1 MKVIYDKNMKRGKI
15 LKRTMKLF
23 CVISVIAVLGYFG
36 FLHMKIQES
45 IHQQIPE
52 NADYLMIL
60 GARVKGS
67 VPSLSLQYRIDKA
80 AEYLSANKHTV
91 VIVSGGKGPGEDISE
106 AKAMQQA
113 LIAQGIEESRIMM
126 EDKSTTTHENIV
138 FSKELI
144 PDTAAS
150 GLIVSN
156 DFHIYRAVEIA
167 KKEGLDMKGL
177 PAKTPKV
184 SLLKSYTREYLAITK
199 YYLTELI
206 GR

>member
-1 MKVIYDKNMKRGKI
+1 MRKEKNGKNFKEI
-15 LKRTMKLF
+15 L
-23 CVISVIAVLGYFG
+23 VISIIAVLGYFG
-36 FLHMKIQES
+36 FLHMKIQGT

-52 NADYLMIL
+52 NADYLIIL

-80 AEYLSANKHTV
+80 AEYLSANNQTV
-91 VIVSGGKGPGEDISE
+91 AIVSGGKGPGEEISE
-106 AKAMQQA
+106 AKAMQLG
-113 LIAQGIEESRIMM
+113 LIAQGIEEARIMM
-126 EDKSTTTHENIV
+126 EDKSTTTQENIV

-144 PDTAAS
+144 PDTAAT

-167 KKEGLDMKGL
+167 KREGLDMKGM

-199 YYLTELI
+199 YYLTDLI

>member
-1 MKVIYDKNMKRGKI
+1 MKSA
-15 LKRTMKLF
+15 MKLGLMSA
-23 CVISVIAVLGYFG
+23 VILLGYFG

-52 NADYLMIL
+52 NADYLIIL

-67 VPSLSLQYRIDKA
+67 IPSLSLQYRIDKA
-80 AEYLSANKHTV
+80 AEYLTANKHTLA
-91 VIVSGGKGPGEDISE
+91 IVSGGKGPGEDISE
-106 AKAMQQA
+106 AKAMQQG
-113 LIAQGIEESRIMM
+113 LIAQGIEEARIMM

-167 KKEGLDMKGL
+167 RKEGLNMKGM

-199 YYLTELI
+199 YYLTEWI
-206 GR
+206 GK

>member
-1 MKVIYDKNMKRGKI
+1 MLNERNMKRGKT
-15 LKRTMKLF
+15 LKSAMKLGVMSV
-23 CVISVIAVLGYFG
+23 VILLGYFG

-52 NADYLMIL
+52 NADYLIIL

-80 AEYLSANKHTV
+80 AEYLKANKHTV
-91 VIVSGGKGPGEDISE
+91 AIVSGGKGPGEDISE
-106 AKAMQQA
+106 AKAMQQG
-113 LIAQGIEESRIMM
+113 LIAQGIEEARIMM

-167 KKEGLDMKGL
+167 RKEGLDLKGM
-177 PAKTPKV
+177 PAKTPNL
-184 SLLKSYTREYLAITK
+184 SLLKSYTREYLAITN

>member
-1 MKVIYDKNMKRGKI
+1 MKSA
-15 LKRTMKLF
+15 MKLGLMSA
-23 CVISVIAVLGYFG
+23 VILLGYFG

-52 NADYLMIL
+52 NADYLIIL

-67 VPSLSLQYRIDKA
+67 IPSLSLQYRIDKA
-80 AEYLSANKHTV
+80 AEYLTANKHTLA
-91 VIVSGGKGPGEDISE
+91 IVSGGKGPGEDISE
-106 AKAMQQA
+106 AKAMQQG
-113 LIAQGIEESRIMM
+113 LIAQGIEEARIMM
-126 EDKSTTTHENIV
+126 EDKSTTTYENIV

-167 KKEGLDMKGL
+167 RKEGLNMKGM

-199 YYLTELI
+199 YYLTEWI
-206 GR
+206 GK

>member
-1 MKVIYDKNMKRGKI
+1 MLNERKMKRGKT
-15 LKRTMKLF
+15 LKRAMKLVVMSV
-23 CVISVIAVLGYFG
+23 VILLGYFG

-45 IHQQIPE
+45 IHQQVPE
-52 NADYLMIL
+52 NADYLIIL

-80 AEYLSANKHTV
+80 AEYLTANKHTV

-106 AKAMQQA
+106 AKAMQQG
-113 LIAQGIEESRIMM
+113 LIAQGIEEARIMM

-167 KKEGLDMKGL
+167 RKEGLDMKGM

-184 SLLKSYTREYLAITK
+184 SLVKSYSREYLAITK

-206 GR
+206 ER

>member
-1 MKVIYDKNMKRGKI
+1 MLNERKMKRGKT
-15 LKRTMKLF
+15 LKSAMKLGLMSA
-23 CVISVIAVLGYFG
+23 VILLGYFG

-52 NADYLMIL
+52 NADYLIIL

-67 VPSLSLQYRIDKA
+67 IPSLSLQYRIDKA
-80 AEYLSANKHTV
+80 AEYLTANKHTLA
-91 VIVSGGKGPGEDISE
+91 IVSGGKGPGEDISE
-106 AKAMQQA
+106 AKAMQQG
-113 LIAQGIEESRIMM
+113 LIAQGIEEARIMM

-167 KKEGLDMKGL
+167 RKEGLNMKGM

-199 YYLTELI
+199 YYLTEWI
-206 GR
+206 GK

>member
-1 MKVIYDKNMKRGKI
+1 MKRGKI
-15 LKRTMKLF
+15 LKRTMKLS

-36 FLHMKIQES
+36 FLYMKIQEG
-45 IHQQIPE
+45 IRQQIPE

-106 AKAMQQA
+106 AKAMQQG
-113 LIAQGIEESRIMM
+113 LIAQGIEEARIMM

-199 YYLTELI
+199 YYLTGLI

>member
-1 MKVIYDKNMKRGKI
+1 MKVIYDKKLKRGKI

-23 CVISVIAVLGYFG
+23 CVICVIAVLGYFG

-106 AKAMQQA
+106 AKAMQQG
-113 LIAQGIEESRIMM
+113 LIAQGIEEARIMM

-144 PDTAAS
+144 PDTATS

-184 SLLKSYTREYLAITK
+184 SQLKSYTREYLAITK
-199 YYLTELI
+199 YYLTGWI

>member
-1 MKVIYDKNMKRGKI
+1 MLNERKMKRGKT
-15 LKRTMKLF
+15 LKSAMKLGVMSV
-23 CVISVIAVLGYFG
+23 VILLGYFG

-52 NADYLMIL
+52 NADYLIIL

-80 AEYLSANKHTV
+80 AEYLKANKQTV
-91 VIVSGGKGPGEDISE
+91 AIVSGGKGPGEDISE
-106 AKAMQQA
+106 ARAMQQG
-113 LIAQGIEESRIMM
+113 LIDQGIEDARIMM

-167 KKEGLDMKGL
+167 RIEGLDIKGM

>member
-1 MKVIYDKNMKRGKI
+1 MCNKCHCGTGVFWIFAHENSGKHSPANSGECI
-15 LKRTMKLF
+15 LPHDSWSKGQRVGSIIILT
-23 CVISVIAVLGYFG
+23 
-36 FLHMKIQES
+36 IQ
-45 IHQQIPE
+45 
-52 NADYLMIL
+52 
-60 GARVKGS
+60 
-67 VPSLSLQYRIDKA
+67 IDKA

-106 AKAMQQA
+106 AKAMQQG
-113 LIAQGIEESRIMM
+113 LIAQGIEEARIMM

-144 PDTAAS
+144 PDTATS

-199 YYLTELI
+199 YYLTGVI

>member
-1 MKVIYDKNMKRGKI
+1 MIYKERKKRGKT
-15 LKRTMKLF
+15 LKKF
-23 CVISVIAVLGYFG
+23 CVICVIAVLGYFG
-36 FLHMKIQES
+36 FLHMKIQGT
-45 IHQQIPE
+45 IHQQIPG
-52 NADYLMIL
+52 NADYLIIL
-60 GARVKGS
+60 GARVKGL
-67 VPSLSLQYRIDKA
+67 VLSLSLQYRIDKT
-80 AEYLSANKHTV
+80 AEYLSANKQTV
-91 VIVSGGKGPGEDISE
+91 AIVSGGKGPGEEISE
-106 AKAMQQA
+106 AKAMQQG
-113 LIAQGIEESRIMM
+113 LIAQGIEEARIMM

-167 KKEGLDMKGL
+167 KREGLDMKGL
-177 PAKTPKV
+177 PAKTPRV

-199 YYLTELI
+199 YYMTGLI

>member
-1 MKVIYDKNMKRGKI
+1 
-15 LKRTMKLF
+15 
-23 CVISVIAVLGYFG
+23 
-36 FLHMKIQES
+36 
-45 IHQQIPE
+45 
-52 NADYLMIL
+52 
-60 GARVKGS
+60 
-67 VPSLSLQYRIDKA
+67 
-80 AEYLSANKHTV
+80 
-91 VIVSGGKGPGEDISE
+91 
-106 AKAMQQA
+106 MQQA
-113 LIAQGIEESRIMM
+113 LIAQGIEEARIMM

-184 SLLKSYTREYLAITK
+184 SLLKS
-199 YYLTELI
+199 
-206 GR
+206 

>member
-1 MKVIYDKNMKRGKI
+1 MLDNERKMKRGKT
-15 LKRTMKLF
+15 LKRAMKVGFIVL
-23 CVISVIAVLGYFG
+23 LGYFG

-45 IHQQIPE
+45 IHQPIPE
-52 NADYLMIL
+52 NADYLIIL
-60 GARVKGS
+60 GERVKGS

-80 AEYLSANKHTV
+80 AEYLRANKRTLA
-91 VIVSGGKGPGEDISE
+91 IVSGGKGPGKDISE
-106 AKAMQQA
+106 AKAMQQG
-113 LIAQGIEESRIMM
+113 LIEQGIEEARIMM

-144 PDTAAS
+144 TDPSAS

-167 KKEGLDMKGL
+167 KKEGLDMKGI
-177 PAKTPKV
+177 PAKTPIV
-184 SLLKSYTREYLAITK
+184 ALLKSYSREYLAITK

>member
-1 MKVIYDKNMKRGKI
+1 MLNNEREMKRGKTWAVKFS
-15 LKRTMKLF
+15 L
-23 CVISVIAVLGYFG
+23 ISFVVLLGYFG

-52 NADYLMIL
+52 NADYLIIL

-80 AEYLSANKHTV
+80 AEYLSANKQTV

-106 AKAMQQA
+106 AKAMQQG
-113 LIAQGIEESRIMM
+113 LIAQGIEEARIMM

-167 KKEGLDMKGL
+167 KKEGLDMKGV

>member
-1 MKVIYDKNMKRGKI
+1 MLDNERKMKRGKT
-15 LKRTMKLF
+15 LKRAMKVGFIVL
-23 CVISVIAVLGYFG
+23 LGYFG

-45 IHQQIPE
+45 IHQPIPE
-52 NADYLMIL
+52 NADYLIIL

-80 AEYLSANKHTV
+80 AEYLRANKRTLA
-91 VIVSGGKGPGEDISE
+91 IVSGGKGPGEDISE
-106 AKAMQQA
+106 AKAMQQG
-113 LIAQGIEESRIMM
+113 LIEQGIEEARIMM

-144 PDTAAS
+144 TDPSAS

-167 KKEGLDMKGL
+167 KKEGLDMKGI
-177 PAKTPKV
+177 PAKTPIV
-184 SLLKSYTREYLAITK
+184 ALLKSYSREYLAITK

>member
-1 MKVIYDKNMKRGKI
+1 MVYNGSGTKRGKT
-15 LKRTMKLF
+15 LKRTMKFGIIGFVVL
-23 CVISVIAVLGYFG
+23 LGYFG
-36 FLHMKIQES
+36 FLHMKIQQS
-45 IHQQIPE
+45 IHQPIPE
-52 NADYLMIL
+52 NANYLIIL

-80 AEYLSANKHTV
+80 AEYLSANEHTV

-106 AKAMQQA
+106 AKAMQQG
-113 LIAQGIEESRIMM
+113 LIAHGIEAARIMM

-144 PDTAAS
+144 PDKAAS

-167 KKEGLDMKGL
+167 KKEGLDIKGI

-184 SLLKSYTREYLAITK
+184 VLLKSYTREYLAITK

>member
-1 MKVIYDKNMKRGKI
+1 MKVIYDKNMKRGKM
-15 LKRTMKLF
+15 LKRTMKHF
-23 CVISVIAVLGYFG
+23 CVISVIVVLGYFG

-45 IHQQIPE
+45 IRQQIPE

-80 AEYLSANKHTV
+80 AEYLSANTHTV

-106 AKAMQQA
+106 AKAMQQG
-113 LIAQGIEESRIMM
+113 LIAQGIEEARIMM
-126 EDKSTTTHENIV
+126 EGKSTTTHENIV

-199 YYLTELI
+199 YYLTGLI